1 MSRVIAA
8 NEYRRERWRNGLGW
22 TREIHAHRPDPGG
35 DWTWRLSI
43 AEIERDAPFSAF
55 PGVARELVLLHGT
68 GLRLRFDAGESHLLG
83 PPHGRLRFAA
93 ERPLTGALVDGPT
106 HAFNLLPRRH
116 AGAAALLP
124 RTLA

>member
-55 PGVARELVLLHGT
+55 PGVARELVLPHGN
-68 GLRLRFDAGESHLLG
+68 GLRLRCDDGESHLSR
-83 PPHGRLRFAA
+83 PPQRRPGSAGD
-93 ERPLTGALVDGPT
+93 RPLTRMLD
-106 HAFNLLPRRH
+106 
-116 AGAAALLP
+116 AAP
-124 RTLA
+124 QHST